1 MSIMIQVSELH
12 FSTEDGVKI
21 LDDIHLRVDQGEL
34 MLILGPASSGKSLLL
49 GLLGA
54 QIPPQRGQILV
65 HGRNVGRL
73 GQGKIL
79 SLQQRIG
86 VYPQGFV
93 PLPRTVHENVTF
105 KLRALGNYREQA
117 QEKVL
122 YALET
127 TGLIRQQ
134 GVDALELSSIDRIRL
149 GITLAICHDPLLL
162 LIDEPFEGLAEEE
175 KAEVARLLCRM
186 KTGHLTI
193 LVATRGPVPPGLEM
207 FRRIRLVDGMVKGA

>member
-1 MSIMIQVSELH
+1 MIQVSELH
-12 FSTEDGVKI
+12 FSTEDGVKV

-34 MLILGPASSGKSLLL
+34 MLILGPAASGKSLLL

-73 GQGKIL
+73 GPGKIL

>member
-1 MSIMIQVSELH
+1 MSVMIQVSELH
-12 FSTEDGVKI
+12 FSTEDGVKV
-21 LDDIHLRVDQGEL
+21 LEDIHLRVDQGEL
-34 MLILGPASSGKSLLL
+34 IMVLGPAACGKSLLL

-65 HGRNVGRL
+65 YGRNVARL
-73 GQGKIL
+73 GANKVL
-79 SLQQRIG
+79 ALRRRIG

-105 KLRALGNYREQA
+105 KLLALGNYREQA
-117 QEKVL
+117 EEKVL
-122 YALET
+122 YALDT

-162 LIDEPFEGLAEEE
+162 LIDEPFEGLAEDE

-186 KTGHLTI
+186 NTGHVTI
-193 LVATRGPVPPGLEM
+193 LVATRGPVPPGLEI

>member
-1 MSIMIQVSELH
+1 MIQVSELH
-12 FSTEDGVKI
+12 FSTEDGVKV
-21 LDDIHLRVDQGEL
+21 LEDIHLRVDQGEL
-34 MLILGPASSGKSLLL
+34 LVIVGPAACGKSLLL

-54 QIPPQRGQILV
+54 QIPPQCGQILV
-65 HGRNVGRL
+65 HGRNVARL
-73 GQGKIL
+73 GPGKIL
-79 SLQQRIG
+79 ALRQRIG

-134 GVDALELSSIDRIRL
+134 GADAQELSSVDRIRL
-149 GITLAICHDPLLL
+149 GISLAICHDPLLL
-162 LIDEPFEGLAEEE
+162 LLDEPFEGLAEDE
-175 KAEVARLLCRM
+175 KAEVARLLSRM
-186 KTGHLTI
+186 HTGHLTI
-193 LVATRGPVPPGLEM
+193 VVATRGPVPPGLKES
-207 FRRIRLVDGMVKGA
+207 RRVRLADGMVKGA

>member
-12 FSTEDGVKI
+12 FSTEDGVKV
-21 LDDIHLRVDQGEL
+21 LEDIHLHVEQGEL
-34 MLILGPASSGKSLLL
+34 LMILGSAASGKSLLL

-65 HGRNVGRL
+65 HGRNVARL
-73 GQGKIL
+73 GPGKIL
-79 SLQQRIG
+79 TLRQRIG

-105 KLRALGNYREQA
+105 KLLALGNYREQA
-117 QEKVL
+117 EEKVL

-134 GVDALELSSIDRIRL
+134 GVDALDLSSIDRIRL
-149 GITLAICHDPLLL
+149 GIALAICHDPLLL
-162 LIDEPFEGLAEEE
+162 LIDDPFEGLAEDE
-175 KAEVARLLCRM
+175 KAEVARLLCRVN
-186 KTGHLTI
+186 TGHLSI

-207 FRRIRLVDGMVKGA
+207 FRRVRLVDGMVKVA

>member
-12 FSTEDGVKI
+12 FSTEDGIKI
-21 LDDIHLRVDQGEL
+21 LEDVHLRADQGEL
-34 MLILGPASSGKSLLL
+34 MVILGPAASGKSLLL

-65 HGRNVGRL
+65 HGRNVARL
-73 GQGKIL
+73 GPEKIL
-79 SLQQRIG
+79 TLRRRIG
-86 VYPQGFV
+86 VVPQGFV
-93 PLPRTVHENVTF
+93 PLPRTVHENVAF

-117 QEKVL
+117 EEKVL

-134 GVDALELSSIDRIRL
+134 GVDARELSSINRIRL
-149 GITLAICHDPLLL
+149 GIALAICHDPLLL
-162 LIDEPFEGLAEEE
+162 LIDEPFEGLAEDE
-175 KAEVARLLCRM
+175 KAEVARLICRM
-186 KTGHLTI
+186 NTGHLSI

-207 FRRIRLVDGMVKGA
+207 SRRVRLVDGMVKKA

>member
-1 MSIMIQVSELH
+1 MIQVSELH
-12 FSTEDGVKI
+12 FSTEDGVKV
-21 LDDIHLRVDQGEL
+21 LEDIHLHVKQGEL
-34 MLILGPASSGKSLLL
+34 MVVLGPAASGKSLLL

-73 GQGKIL
+73 GPGKIL

-162 LIDEPFEGLAEEE
+162 LIDEPFEGLAEDE
-175 KAEVARLLCRM
+175 KAEIARLLGRM
-186 KTGHLTI
+186 NTGHLTI
-193 LVATRGPVPPGLEM
+193 LVATRGPVPPGIEM
-207 FRRIRLVDGMVKGA
+207 SRRVRIVDGMVKGA

>member
-34 MLILGPASSGKSLLL
+34 MLILGPAASGKSLLL

-73 GQGKIL
+73 GPSKIL

-134 GVDALELSSIDRIRL
+134 GADALELSSIDRIRL

>member
-1 MSIMIQVSELH
+1 MIQVSELH
-12 FSTEDGVKI
+12 FSTEDGVKV
-21 LDDIHLRVDQGEL
+21 LEDIHLHVDQGEP
-34 MLILGPASSGKSLLL
+34 MVILGPAASGKSLLL

-54 QIPPQRGQILV
+54 QITPQRGQILV
-65 HGRNVGRL
+65 HGRNVARL
-73 GQGKIL
+73 GPDKL
-79 SLQQRIG
+79 LALRRRIG

-105 KLRALGNYREQA
+105 KLRSLGNYREQA
-117 QEKVL
+117 EEKVL
-122 YALET
+122 YALEP

-149 GITLAICHDPLLL
+149 GIALAICHDPLLL
-162 LIDEPFEGLAEEE
+162 LIDEPFEGLAEDE

-186 KTGHLTI
+186 NTGHISI
-193 LVATRGPVPPGLEM
+193 LVATRGPANPGLEM

>member
-1 MSIMIQVSELH
+1 MIQVSELH

-34 MLILGPASSGKSLLL
+34 LVILGPAASGKSLLL

-54 QIPPQRGQILV
+54 QIAPQRGQILV
-65 HGRNVGRL
+65 HGRNVARL
-73 GQGKIL
+73 GQDKML
-79 SLQQRIG
+79 TLRRRTG
-86 VYPQGFV
+86 VFPQGFV
-93 PLPRTVHENVTF
+93 PLPRTVRENVAF

-117 QEKVL
+117 EEKVL
-122 YALET
+122 YALEA

-134 GVDALELSSIDRIRL
+134 GNDARELSSVDRIRL
-149 GITLAICHDPLLL
+149 GLSLAICHDPLLL
-162 LIDEPFEGLAEEE
+162 LIDEPFEGLSEDE

-186 KTGHLTI
+186 NTGHLSI

-207 FRRIRLVDGMVKGA
+207 ARRVRLVDGMVKGA